1 METWLRVY
9 APPVITRVER
19 DRVMFDVRTIQ
30 EREFE
35 ITAWAIKDL
44 AVAEPLEGGI

>member
-1 METWLRVY
+1 MEAWFRAY
-9 APPVITRVER
+9 APPVITRLER

-35 ITAWAIKDL
+35 IVARAIKDL
-44 AVAEPLEGGI
+44 AVAEPLERSV